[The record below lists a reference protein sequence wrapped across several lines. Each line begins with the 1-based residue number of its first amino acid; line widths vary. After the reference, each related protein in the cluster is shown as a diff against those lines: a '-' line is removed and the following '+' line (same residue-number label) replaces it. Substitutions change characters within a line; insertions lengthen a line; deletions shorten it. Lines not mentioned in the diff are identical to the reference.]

1 MTSAPRTPRRRAGVP
16 HATSAV
22 SSSTATASPS
32 SPREDIFASARDG
45 VGAREDSSLDDLL
58 AATSGGPPRFFSPLG
73 PDPTREDRARPLML
87 YVPGLDG
94 TGFAAAS
101 QFESL
106 SRDFDLV
113 ALNVPVDD
121 RSSFDQ
127 LVDRVVD
134 FLERE
139 RDAREAARETARETA
154 RDAARVRAADRP
166 RRRARA
172 STKNA
177 VDPAVYLLGESMGGL
192 VSLGVAR
199 ARPDLVDRLILVNPA
214 SSFDASPWP
223 AIGPLLPNLPED
235 LYAALPYAL
244 APALFDPSDLAE
256 GALAAARSAAA
267 AASNAPAGSVP
278 SAAAR
283 AATTALGERLPALD
297 RLAAIIPR
305 DTLAHRLGVLAEGC
319 AVVNAPGAL
328 ESIAAR
334 TLVVASSAD
343 ALIPSRDEGVR
354 LRGRLP
360 SCVVEVLEGASHA
373 ALQEEGMDLSATIR
387 RNGFA
392 PRRDEDPPPL
402 CRDPA
407 FAPPS
412 PRDLERAFAS
422 LDPLRAI
429 VSPVFFSTRAD
440 GSVVEGLDAV
450 PLSEK
455 DRPVLLVG
463 NHQTLAPDLGFLV
476 EGFVRQRGT
485 LVRGLAHPVVA
496 GAGAEA
502 GTGTGARRGD
512 ENGARGSNAA
522 AAAYDSR
529 ANRSLPFGLEL
540 PAPPDLRDAVERAW
554 RTNAHGNGG
563 IGAAFGGGVG
573 PDPGPAPGGLG
584 AFTTFGAVPVSGRNF
599 YRLLAAG
606 ECVLLFPGGVREAF
620 KRKGESYR
628 LFWPS
633 KPEFVRM
640 AIRHGATIVPFAAV
654 GAEDALEIV
663 ADSDDVAKLPF
674 GLGDAAMERSRAVPR
689 ARAVDTRVTE
699 DGEAEET
706 FVQPI
711 VVPKTPKRY
720 YFKFGAPIST
730 AGLRDAGVDKD
741 EEKVR
746 ALYARVRGDVE
757 DGVDWLLR
765 KRGEDPFEDTLK
777 RAVWEA
783 ASGKR
788 APTFKP

>member
-1 MTSAPRTPRRRAGVP
+1 
-16 HATSAV
+16 
-22 SSSTATASPS
+22 
-32 SPREDIFASARDG
+32 
-45 VGAREDSSLDDLL
+45 
-58 AATSGGPPRFFSPLG
+58 
-73 PDPTREDRARPLML
+73 ML

-106 SRDFDLV
+106 ARDFDLV

-121 RSSFDQ
+121 RSSFGQ
-127 LVDRVVD
+127 LVDRVVE

-139 RDAREAARETARETA
+139 RDLRDDVPETLETRD
-154 RDAARVRAADRP
+154 RDAAHDGVRE
-166 RRRARA
+166 RA
-172 STKNA
+172 SKIA
-177 VDPAVYLLGESMGGL
+177 ADPAVYLLGESMGGL
-192 VSLGVAR
+192 ISLGVAL
-199 ARPDLVDRLILVNPA
+199 ARPDLVDRLVLVNPA

-244 APALFDPSDLAE
+244 APVLFDPSELAE
-256 GALAAARSAAA
+256 GALAAARSAATA
-267 AASNAPAGSVP
+267 AASGSADGVP
-278 SAAAR
+278 SALAR

-319 AVVNAPGAL
+319 SVVNAPGGL
-328 ESIAAR
+328 ESVSAR
-334 TLVVASSAD
+334 TLAVVSSAD
-343 ALIPSRDEGVR
+343 ALIPSRDEGDR
-354 LRGRLP
+354 LRKRVP

-392 PRRDEDPPPL
+392 PRRADDPPPL
-402 CRDPA
+402 SRDPT

-496 GAGAEA
+496 GAGARRTRTSGDEK
-502 GTGTGARRGD
+502 GARASND
-512 ENGARGSNAA
+512 EDGTTRTRSNP
-522 AAAYDSR
+522 SP
-529 ANRSLPFGLEL
+529 SLPFGLEL
-540 PAPPDLRDAVERAW
+540 PWRA
-554 RTNAHGNGG
+554 NADGNGD
-563 IGAAFGGGVG
+563 GVG
-573 PDPGPAPGGLG
+573 RDFGDGPGDAPGGLAPGGFGGVG
-584 AFTTFGAVPVSGRNF
+584 AFTAFGAVPVSGRNF

-663 ADSDDVAKLPF
+663 ADSDDVATLPF
-674 GLGDAAMERSRAVPR
+674 GLGDAALERSRAVPR

-711 VVPKTPKRY
+711 VVPKPPKRY

-730 AGLRDAGVDKD
+730 AGLRTKTASTGCC
-741 EEKVR
+741 EKEGRIRSRIPSR
-746 ALYARVRGDVE
+746 ARCGRRRRRRRASTGCST
-757 DGVDWLLR
+757 R
-765 KRGEDPFEDTLK
+765 KG
-777 RAVWEA
+777 
-783 ASGKR
+783 G
-788 APTFKP
+788 